1 MDRENSSHR
10 PISVNA
16 SGRGWSRVSTSDFP
30 ERDRFP
36 IFCEEMFR
44 CTAALDL
51 VRRGSGPY
59 SAAFEQA
66 RVGPVDLSLLSTS
79 PSHYGRTKSL
89 LRDGQDRLVTFLNI
103 RSPIQINQG
112 PEPQRMAAGQ
122 AAIADLS
129 EVGELVV
136 EDGSLWCVQILRK
149 DLAGLVP
156 HIDRFA
162 GMRLKVAS
170 LM

>member
-16 SGRGWSRVSTSDFP
+16 GGRGWSRVSTNDFP

-89 LRDGQDRLVTFLNI
+89 LRDGQDT
-103 RSPIQINQG
+103 
-112 PEPQRMAAGQ
+112 
-122 AAIADLS
+122 IADLS

-162 GMRLKVAS
+162 GARLNDNGSA
-170 LM
+170 LRLLAFYLNELRTNG